1 MPLKYGINIFKKQ
14 PTIKTKAFSFEVTAM
29 SRIFTPMLKPGMK
42 VERSVFGPRGE
53 ILVSK
58 GSILTPSFIS
68 KLKEYEIH
76 FVYINDGKQQG
87 IYKKNKAPAV
97 RAPKIK
103 AKDMIAKE
111 TRVAAVR
118 QVKNI
123 LLETK
128 ESGKLVIDPQS
139 IYRTVGQFTTEIMA
153 SRDLMFNLV
162 DLRRQDDYTFAHS
175 VNVCVL
181 ALMTG
186 ITLGYSSQQLAIL
199 GVGALLHDLGKVKI
213 PDEILNKPGR
223 LTREEYSLI
232 KMHTVYGSELISAS
246 KNLNHL
252 HALMAYQHHES
263 CDGTGYPEGIKAEE
277 FHDFSQI
284 ISIVDKFD
292 ALTADR
298 VYRKPF
304 LPNEAY
310 EMCAASGN
318 YLFKEYIVK
327 AFLKNIA
334 AYPAGAVVELNNGYI
349 GAVIDTPKGFS
360 TSPRVMLLYG
370 PDRRPLPGYEEI
382 SLVEKGDLFV
392 TRTVAADE
400 IPSP

>member
-1 MPLKYGINIFKKQ
+1 
-14 PTIKTKAFSFEVTAM
+14 M
-29 SRIFTPMLKPGMK
+29 SRIHITMLKPGMK
-42 VERSVFGPRGE
+42 VERTIFGPRGE
-53 ILVSK
+53 ILVRK
-58 GSILTPSFIS
+58 GSILTRQFID
-68 KLKEYEIH
+68 KLAEFGIP
-76 FVYINDGKQQG
+76 FVYIYDGKKQEVL
-87 IYKKNKAPAV
+87 KKNKASAV
-97 RAPKIK
+97 RVPQIK
-103 AKDMIAKE
+103 AKDLIAKE
-111 TRVAAVR
+111 TRAAAVR

-139 IYRTVGQFTTEIMA
+139 VYRTVDQFTRDMMA
-153 SRDLMFNLV
+153 SRDLVFSLV

-186 ITLGYSSQQLAIL
+186 ITLGYDSRQLATL

-223 LTREEYSLI
+223 LTREEFSKI
-232 KMHTVYGSELISAS
+232 KLHTVYGYELIRAS
-246 KNLNHL
+246 ENLDHL

-263 CDGTGYPEGIKAEE
+263 CDGTGYPTGIRTKE

-304 LPNEAY
+304 LPCEAY

-318 YLFKEYIVK
+318 YLFKDYIVK

-334 AYPAGAVVELNNGYI
+334 AYPTGSMVELNNGYT
-349 GAVIDTPKGFS
+349 GVVIDTPKGFS
-360 TSPRVMLLYG
+360 TFPRVMLLFG
-370 PDRRPLPGYEEI
+370 PDRRQLPAPEEI
-382 SLVEKGDLFV
+382 SLVEKGNLFII
-392 TRTVAADE
+392 RALAADE
-400 IPSP
+400 IPSPPDPGPDGTLP

>member
-1 MPLKYGINIFKKQ
+1 
-14 PTIKTKAFSFEVTAM
+14 M
-29 SRIFTPMLKPGMK
+29 SRISTSLLKPGMK

-53 ILVSK
+53 ILINK
-58 GSILTPSFIS
+58 GSVLTYTYIKKIL
-68 KLKEYEIH
+68 EYEIPY
-76 FVYINDGKQQG
+76 VYIKDDRKQQAV
-87 IYKKNKAPAV
+87 IKKNKT
-97 RAPKIK
+97 RAAELPRIE
-103 AKDMIAKE
+103 AKDVVAKE

-128 ESGKLVIDPQS
+128 ESGRLVIDPQS
-139 IYRTVGQFTTEIMA
+139 IYSTVNQFTGEMMA
-153 SRDLMFNLV
+153 CRELMFSLV
-162 DLRRQDDYTFAHS
+162 DLREQDDYTFAHS

-186 ITLGYSSQQLAIL
+186 ITLGYDGKKLATL

-213 PDEILNKPGR
+213 PDEILNKPGK
-223 LTREEYSLI
+223 LTREEFSTI
-232 KMHTVYGSELISAS
+232 KMHTVYGYELIRDS
-246 KNLNHL
+246 KTLDGL

-263 CDGTGYPEGIKAEE
+263 CDGTGYPAGITADK

-292 ALTADR
+292 ALTAER

-304 LPNEAY
+304 TPCEAY

-318 YLFKEYIVK
+318 YLFKDYIVK

-334 AYPAGAVVELNNGYI
+334 AYPTNSIVEITNGYI
-349 GAVIDTPKGFS
+349 GKVIDTPKGFS
-360 TSPRVMLLYG
+360 TLPRIMLLFD
-370 PDRRPLPGYEEI
+370 PDYQLMPEPQEI
-382 SLVEKGDLFV
+382 SLVDKPGLFV
-392 TRTVAADE
+392 TKVLTKEAVQSLLEAN
-400 IPSP
+400 